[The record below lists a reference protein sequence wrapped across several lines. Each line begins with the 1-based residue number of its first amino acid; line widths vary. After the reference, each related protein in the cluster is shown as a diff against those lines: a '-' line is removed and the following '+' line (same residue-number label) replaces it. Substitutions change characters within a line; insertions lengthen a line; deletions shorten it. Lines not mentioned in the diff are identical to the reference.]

1 MEEETP
7 ELLPDERLKMP
18 DAETIPP
25 TVTTAAA
32 FSGQAPIAKDKN
44 DIGDRREES

>member
-7 ELLPDERLKMP
+7 DLLPDERLKMP
-18 DAETIPP
+18 DAETVPQ
-25 TVTTAAA
+25 TVTTASA
-32 FSGQAPIAKDKN
+32 FGGQAPLAKDKN